1 MYVEACCTSV
11 GEPGRQGRLTLT
23 GQAGAVLQE
32 SAQLA
37 LAWVRAHS
45 WQLDLDGAPA
55 GTQLQHPEQQPA
67 SHQAEGASCSPAAS
81 SSQWASC
88 ASRLG
93 SAGTWT
99 PAAGTPPAT
108 ALRHVSAQEKWAAQG
123 AGQDS
128 VTEGRQSCPSRG
140 ISPAANWDVH
150 VHLPAGAVQ
159 KDGPSAGITLAVAL
173 VSLFTGRW
181 VPSLGTAGCSKA
193 CTLTTSISCKTNLVP
208 PYWLLQSGFSSPP
221 PAILVLL
228 CMARLAAFPAGACQ
242 CHASCCGTECSC
254 AGVLVSWP
262 PIATS
267 CPRHAP
273 ACKPGFQRRDVA
285 LIQRLWQGQCL
296 GDTTSIPFLQACQS

>member
-45 WQLDLDGAPA
+45 WQLGLDGAPA
-55 GTQLQHPEQQPA
+55 GAKLQHPEHQPA
-67 SHQAEGASCSPAAS
+67 PHQAEGASCRPAAS
-81 SSQWASC
+81 GSQWAGC
-88 ASRLG
+88 ASRL
-93 SAGTWT
+93 SSVGTWP

-108 ALRHVSAQEKWAAQG
+108 ALRHAPAQEGWAADG

-128 VTEGRQSCPSRG
+128 GAEGCQSCPMRG
-140 ISPAANWDVH
+140 TSPAANWDVH

-181 VPSLGTAGCSKA
+181 VPSL
-193 CTLTTSISCKTNLVP
+193 V
-208 PYWLLQSGFSSPP
+208 
-221 PAILVLL
+221 
-228 CMARLAAFPAGACQ
+228 
-242 CHASCCGTECSC
+242 
-254 AGVLVSWP
+254 
-262 PIATS
+262 
-267 CPRHAP
+267 
-273 ACKPGFQRRDVA
+273 
-285 LIQRLWQGQCL
+285 
-296 GDTTSIPFLQACQS
+296 

>member
-45 WQLDLDGAPA
+45 WQLGLDGAPA

-67 SHQAEGASCSPAAS
+67 SHHAEGAFCRPAAS
-81 SSQWASC
+81 GSQWASC

-99 PAAGTPPAT
+99 PAAGTAPAT

-181 VPSLGTAGCSKA
+181 ARSLDTAVEHAPRHPPSAARQSWCHPVGC
-193 CTLTTSISCKTNLVP
+193 CQESCH
-208 PYWLLQSGFSSPP
+208 
-221 PAILVLL
+221 I
-228 CMARLAAFPAGACQ
+228 FPACHPGAAGRGSTCRIPCMCMPVPCILQ
-242 CHASCCGTECSC
+242 CKKVQLCRSLS
-254 AGVLVSWP
+254 VM
-262 PIATS
+262 
-267 CPRHAP
+267 AP
-273 ACKPGFQRRDVA
+273 NCNIVPAPCT
-285 LIQRLWQGQCL
+285 RLQ
-296 GDTTSIPFLQACQS
+296 TRIPTGGRGA